1 MPDTQLLCTF
11 TFNPKLEDSL
21 SDIVSTYE
29 VARDQIFVL
38 QNLRDPEELFCTY
51 NVEDQKYD
59 SYLEKTISIHRKR
72 ETNTLYTI
80 NALNKL
86 IMHLNGGVLDKSFPI
101 PWEDYENSLLVTNNG
116 EFQKIDT
123 QLHDIIEV
131 EELGDEETGDE
142 Q

>member
-11 TFNPKLEDSL
+11 TYNPKLDETL
-21 SDIVSTYE
+21 SDITSTYE

-38 QNLRDPEELFCTY
+38 KNLREPEELFCTY
-51 NVEDQKYD
+51 NVEDQGYD

-72 ETNTLYTI
+72 DTNTLYTI

-123 QLHDIIEV
+123 QLHDIIEL
-131 EELGDEETGDE
+131 EETNGDEETGGE
-142 Q
+142 

>member
-11 TFNPKLEDSL
+11 TYNPKIDETL
-21 SDIVSTYE
+21 SDITSTYE

-38 QNLRDPEELFCTY
+38 ENLREPEELFCTY
-51 NVEDQKYD
+51 NVEDQDYE

-101 PWEDYENSLLVTNNG
+101 PWKDYENSLLVTNNG

-123 QLHDIIEV
+123 QLYEIVEL
-131 EELGDEETGDE
+131 EELKENEGNNDS
-142 Q
+142 